1 MKRIFKIL
9 FKKWYLVLGVAIAI
23 LLQCFCQLYL
33 ANYMGII
40 QKDILGSDGHTIAN
54 IWNDG
59 GIMIGLACVVFLL
72 ASFQN
77 FFVAYLAAYVG
88 EELRDMM
95 FKKVNDLSLSGYNK
109 FGTATLITRTTNDID
124 IVKNFLV
131 MSLRI
136 VIMSPGYIIM
146 AVILTVNIDPKYLLV
161 FCVIIPLIGV
171 AFAVLLFLASPLF
184 RQLQKNIDN
193 VTVCIREN
201 LTGIRVIRAYNQQ
214 DTENFKFDEANKKAA
229 DTILKGSRIM
239 CYADPIVFILFNI
252 AYIGIFA
259 IGFFL
264 IGNIPATEAVNT
276 VADVSVVAQYSNQ
289 IMMSILM
296 MAMVLIQFPQ
306 SSASIKRVNEV
317 LETKNNV
324 IEIDHSDFDENKF
337 NNRIERGVIEFNDVS
352 FTYPDAVYPSVQ
364 GITFKTK
371 PGSITA
377 IIGSTGCGKSSL
389 INLIPRFYDATQ
401 GEIFVD
407 GLNIKR
413 IPKLYLRNMVGFI
426 PQQAVLFKGTIREN
440 IRFGKPDAT
449 DEEVNEA
456 LQIAQAEHFISKLPE
471 GLDAPVSQSGKNFSG
486 GQKQRLAIARA
497 LIRKPEIYV
506 FDDSFSALDFK
517 TDAKLRKDLIPYAKN
532 SSVIIVAQRVSSIL
546 NADNIIVLD
555 EGKCVGQGTHS
566 ELLKSCQV
574 YQDIV
579 KSQLDKDEIEKTI
592 RIFNQVAQEGGK

>member
-1 MKRIFKIL
+1 MKRLFKIL
-9 FKKWYLVLGVAIAI
+9 GKKRYLCLGVALAI
-23 LLQCFCQLYL
+23 LFQCFSQLYL

-40 QKDILGSDGHTIAN
+40 QKDILAGSIDK
-54 IWNDG
+54 IWTDG
-59 GIMIGLACVVFLL
+59 GIMIGLTFLVFFL

-124 IVKNFLV
+124 IIKNFLV

-136 VIMSPGYIIM
+136 VIMSPAYIIM
-146 AVILTVNIDPKYLLV
+146 AIVLTVQIDPKYLLIFV
-161 FCVIIPLIGV
+161 VVLPITTI
-171 AFAVLLFLASPLF
+171 AFAILLFLASPLF
-184 RQLQKNIDN
+184 RQLQKNIDD

-214 DTENFKFDEANKKAA
+214 ETEDSKFDVNNKKAA
-229 DTILKGSRIM
+229 DTILKASRIM
-239 CYADPIVFILFNI
+239 TFADPIIQILFNI

-259 IGFFL
+259 IGFYL
-264 IGNIPATEAVNT
+264 IANIPANDAINT
-276 VADVSVVAQYSNQ
+276 VADISVVAQYSNQ
-289 IMMSILM
+289 IMMSFLM
-296 MAMVLIQFPQ
+296 FAMILIQFPQ
-306 SSASIKRVNEV
+306 ASASIRRINEV
-317 LETKNNV
+317 LNTKNNV
-324 IEIDHSDFDENKF
+324 IEIDHSDFDENRF
-337 NNRIERGVIEFNDVS
+337 NNRLERGVIEFNDVS

-364 GITFKTK
+364 GISFKTA

-426 PQQAVLFKGTIREN
+426 PQQAVLFKGTIRDN
-440 IRFGKPDAT
+440 IKFGKPDAT

-456 LQIAQAEHFISKLPE
+456 LRIAQAEHFISKLPE
-471 GLDAPVSQSGKNFSG
+471 GLDSPVSQSGKNFSG

-517 TDAKLRKDLIPYAKN
+517 TDAKLRQDLAPYAKDA
-532 SSVIIVAQRVSSIL
+532 SVIIVAQRVSSIL

-555 EGKCVGQGTHS
+555 EGKCVGQGTHT
-566 ELLKSCQV
+566 ELLKSCPV

>member
-1 MKRIFKIL
+1 MFLPFEI
-9 FKKWYLVLGVAIAI
+9 
-23 LLQCFCQLYL
+23 
-33 ANYMGII
+33 YM
-40 QKDILGSDGHTIAN
+40 
-54 IWNDG
+54 
-59 GIMIGLACVVFLL
+59 
-72 ASFQN
+72 
-77 FFVAYLAAYVG
+77 
-88 EELRDMM
+88 
-95 FKKVNDLSLSGYNK
+95 
-109 FGTATLITRTTNDID
+109 
-124 IVKNFLV
+124 
-131 MSLRI
+131 
-136 VIMSPGYIIM
+136 
-146 AVILTVNIDPKYLLV
+146 
-161 FCVIIPLIGV
+161 
-171 AFAVLLFLASPLF
+171 
-184 RQLQKNIDN
+184 LQKH
-193 VTVCIREN
+193 
-201 LTGIRVIRAYNQQ
+201 
-214 DTENFKFDEANKKAA
+214 
-229 DTILKGSRIM
+229 
-239 CYADPIVFILFNI
+239 
-252 AYIGIFA
+252 
-259 IGFFL
+259 
-264 IGNIPATEAVNT
+264 NT

-306 SSASIKRVNEV
+306 SSTSIKRVNEV

-517 TDAKLRKDLIPYAKN
+517 TDAKLRKDLIF
-532 SSVIIVAQRVSSIL
+532 V
-546 NADNIIVLD
+546 
-555 EGKCVGQGTHS
+555 C
-566 ELLKSCQV
+566 
-574 YQDIV
+574 
-579 KSQLDKDEIEKTI
+579 
-592 RIFNQVAQEGGK
+592 